1 MWGIDLLTRGV
12 THSLY
17 SNSKNFL
24 KFSKKDSINHFYSF
38 TPHLLYNIVNP
49 TFKKKGARHSL
60 QIMQDT
66 ILQLLSQ
73 PNITQADVA
82 KVLNVTESYVSQI
95 VSAPDF
101 QQKLSAARVKN
112 LVEET
117 EHDDKLSKTE
127 AKALERVHTM
137 LDYVTKPIEAARIFQ
152 ILNTAKRRGVT
163 EAEKALVVNS
173 QNTVVM
179 LQLPDVVKQKFI
191 TNANNEVVQ
200 IGDRPMV
207 TMDSQLLLAKAK
219 ENENE

>member
-1 MWGIDLLTRGV
+1 
-12 THSLY
+12 
-17 SNSKNFL
+17 
-24 KFSKKDSINHFYSF
+24 
-38 TPHLLYNIVNP
+38 
-49 TFKKKGARHSL
+49 
-60 QIMQDT
+60 MQDT